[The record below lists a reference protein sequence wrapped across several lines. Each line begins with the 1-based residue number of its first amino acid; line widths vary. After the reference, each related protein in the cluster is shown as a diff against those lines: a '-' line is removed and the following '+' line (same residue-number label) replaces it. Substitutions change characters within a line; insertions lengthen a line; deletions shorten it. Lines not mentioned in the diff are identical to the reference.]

1 MFNYAT
7 YNGVPIITYG
17 LIGLTAS
24 ILGLVTLNPYILE
37 LKADGTQTTISDSIG
52 LDKIS
57 MPELPSYIPG
67 LNGLP
72 QPFSGDELKD
82 KPVPKDAEPE
92 DKDKPV
98 PKDAEPED
106 KDKPNPDDDEEPED
120 KDKPNPDDDDED
132 KDKINTEDEEPEDV
146 EPEDDEYEEEEYKD
160 DVSTVMNPLRKSSGG
175 RKTRNKRK
183 NNRKTKRKK

>member
-57 MPELPSYIPG
+57 MPELPSYLPG

-92 DKDKPV
+92 DKDKP
-98 PKDAEPED
+98 
-106 KDKPNPDDDEEPED
+106 NPDDEEPED
-120 KDKPNPDDDDED
+120 KDKLNPDDEEPEDEEPEYEEP
-132 KDKINTEDEEPEDV
+132 EDEEPEDE

-160 DVSTVMNPLRKSSGG
+160 DESTVMNPLRKPSGG